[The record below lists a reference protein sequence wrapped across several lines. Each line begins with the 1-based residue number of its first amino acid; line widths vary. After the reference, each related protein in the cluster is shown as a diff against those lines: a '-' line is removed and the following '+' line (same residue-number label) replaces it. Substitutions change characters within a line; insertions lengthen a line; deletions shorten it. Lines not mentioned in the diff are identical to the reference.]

1 MDKFLT
7 WAIIVLV
14 AIIILFS
21 TFTISVDNSS
31 STSNK
36 KLGLMN
42 NSISNSI
49 NNSTGI
55 LNSIYSR
62 KPTEKAGLGTPVG
75 AKFYPPKCG

>member
-7 WAIIVLV
+7 WALIILV
-14 AIIILFS
+14 AIIVLFS
-21 TFTISVDNSS
+21 SFSISLDNSS
-31 STSNK
+31 SSSK

-42 NSISNSI
+42 NSI
-49 NNSTGI
+49 NNSTGDGGI

-75 AKFYPPKCG
+75 AKFYAPKCG

>member
-7 WAIIVLV
+7 WALIILV
-14 AIIILFS
+14 AIIVLFS
-21 TFTISVDNSS
+21 SFSISLDNSS
-31 STSNK
+31 SSTNK

-42 NSISNSI
+42 NSI
-49 NNSTGI
+49 NNSTGDGGI

-75 AKFYPPKCG
+75 AKFYAPKCG